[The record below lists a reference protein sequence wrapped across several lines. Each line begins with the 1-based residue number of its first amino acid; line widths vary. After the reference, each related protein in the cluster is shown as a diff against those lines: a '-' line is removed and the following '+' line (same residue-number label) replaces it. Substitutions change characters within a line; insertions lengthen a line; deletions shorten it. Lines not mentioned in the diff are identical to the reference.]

1 MRMSRKHFKREDFDD
16 CCPRFIPF
24 KRDKD
29 YSLYDI
35 VDTVKLDY
43 VGFIVPYYNI
53 KDCER
58 DCNIMN
64 VLDYLLND

>member
-1 MRMSRKHFKREDFDD
+1 MSKNYFKREDFDD

-24 KRDKD
+24 ERDEG
-29 YSLYDI
+29 YGLYDI

-43 VGFIVPYYNI
+43 VGFIVPYDNI